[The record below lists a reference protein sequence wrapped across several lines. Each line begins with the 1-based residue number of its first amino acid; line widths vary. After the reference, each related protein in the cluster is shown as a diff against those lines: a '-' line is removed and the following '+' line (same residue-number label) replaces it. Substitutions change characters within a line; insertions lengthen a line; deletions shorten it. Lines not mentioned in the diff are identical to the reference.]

1 MKTEHERGA
10 TPPWLLT
17 LAVIVGY
24 AAFRSANSSIY
35 LSRFAQ
41 SPESFIFMTDPAFN
55 ITSALATV
63 LCAVAVVALCAAGR
77 LKEFSMPVVPA
88 VAILLCGMG
97 TTALE
102 GSAPLPPNVV
112 LALSVIA
119 FAVGSIMLKMAWIEL
134 LAHEAPRQ
142 AIIQIACSAI
152 ASAAI
157 QYGLSILGASWTIAL
172 TAVLLV
178 ASASL
183 LLGVRGDMKRNEQRA
198 LERWRVHGSNGP
210 WKNAV
215 GEISD
220 ALLALC
226 VLEAVIGLINSF
238 MLAASMTFAGAAGI
252 PSAAMAIA
260 AALFC
265 FAALI
270 TRHLP
275 AASAMFRVA
284 FPVVAAMVVFV
295 PFASEGYTR
304 FFSTVLLVGYDFVAL
319 LLLYQVAYASH
330 KFKVSSY
337 VLMALFSGCTKLCL
351 LAALVIGGLF
361 GGQERASES
370 STVSFLVLACAVIY
384 ILAIAAVLLSRDR
397 RKRTALR
404 EAHRDDRAESAD
416 TAENAPAE
424 AGAQDENAERE
435 SSPAATRNGG
445 DALPQEQQAS
455 PSSIATATNEEEP
468 LETTCRMLAEKHG
481 LTGRETEILGYLAQ
495 GRTNTRIAEDL
506 FISPSTVRG
515 HIRHIYTKL
524 DVHDRQ
530 ELIDLFH

>member
-1 MKTEHERGA
+1 MKTEHTRNVA
-10 TPPWLLT
+10 RSWLPA
-17 LAVIVGY
+17 LAIIVGY
-24 AAFRSANSSIY
+24 ATFRAANSSIY

-41 SPESFIFMTDPAFN
+41 SPESFIFMTEPAFN
-55 ITSALATV
+55 TTSALATV
-63 LCAVAVVALCAAGR
+63 ICAAAVVALCAMGR

-88 VAILLCGMG
+88 VAVLFCGIG
-97 TTALE
+97 ATALE
-102 GSAPLPPNVV
+102 STAPLSADIILAFSVV
-112 LALSVIA
+112 A

-134 LAHEAPRQ
+134 FAHEAPRQ
-142 AIIQIACSAI
+142 AIIQIACAGI
-152 ASAAI
+152 ASAVL
-157 QYGLSILGASWTIAL
+157 QYGLSILGAFWTVVLTVVFLALSAALLIAM
-172 TAVLLV
+172 
-178 ASASL
+178 
-183 LLGVRGDMKRNEQRA
+183 RNDMKKKEPRI
-198 LERWRVHGSNGP
+198 LEHWHLHGNNAP

-270 TRHLP
+270 SRHLP

-304 FFSTVLLVGYDFVAL
+304 LFSTVLLVGYDFVAL

-330 KFKVSSY
+330 KFNVSSY
-337 VLMALFSGCTKLCL
+337 PLMALFAGCTKLCL
-351 LAALVIGGLF
+351 LAALVIGGVF
-361 GGQERASES
+361 GGRESAAGS

-397 RKRTALR
+397 RKRTALKEAAR
-404 EAHRDDRAESAD
+404 EDEPESAD
-416 TAENAPAE
+416 TTNNTDDKANDVRGT
-424 AGAQDENAERE
+424 AGHD
-435 SSPAATRNGG
+435 SPAIADEAD
-445 DALPQEQQAS
+445 DAAVEPQPDAS
-455 PSSIATATNEEEP
+455 FAPATNEEESI
-468 LETTCRMLAEKHG
+468 ETTCRLLAEKHG
-481 LTGRETEILGYLAQ
+481 LTSRETEVLGYLAQ

>member
-1 MKTEHERGA
+1 MKTEHARGTA
-10 TPPWLLT
+10 PSWLPAI
-17 LAVIVGY
+17 AVIVGY
-24 AAFRSANSSIY
+24 ATFRAANSSIY

-41 SPESFIFMTDPAFN
+41 SPESFIFMTEPAFN

-63 LCAVAVVALCAAGR
+63 LCAIVVVALCAMGR
-77 LKEFSMPVVPA
+77 LKEFSMPVIPA
-88 VAILLCGMG
+88 VVILLFGMG
-97 TTALE
+97 ATAFE
-102 GSAPLPPNVV
+102 GAAPLPPGIV
-112 LALSVIA
+112 LAFSVVA

-134 LAHEAPRQ
+134 FAHEAPRQ

-152 ASAAI
+152 ASAI
-157 QYGLSILGASWTIAL
+157 MQYGLSILDASWAIAL
-172 TAVLLV
+172 TVVLLAASAVLLI
-178 ASASL
+178 
-183 LLGVRGDMKRNEQRA
+183 GVRADMKRSEPRA
-198 LERWRVHGSNGP
+198 LEHWRPHGDNGA

-252 PSAAMAIA
+252 PSIAMAIA

-284 FPVVAAMVVFV
+284 FPIVAAMVVFV

-304 FFSTVLLVGYDFVAL
+304 LFSTVLLVGYDFVAL

-337 VLMALFSGCTKLCL
+337 ALMALFAGCTKLCL
-351 LAALVIGGLF
+351 LAALVVGGLF
-361 GGQERASES
+361 GGQEQAAGS

-397 RKRTALR
+397 RKRTALK
-404 EAHRDDRAESAD
+404 EAPRKEDVESIEGAQ
-416 TAENAPAE
+416 AKNAPVEADPPSDDDAA
-424 AGAQDENAERE
+424 AGASPRPADDADAA
-435 SSPAATRNGG
+435 PAA
-445 DALPQEQQAS
+445 QQHDPA
-455 PSSIATATNEEEP
+455 PAANEEES
-468 LETTCRMLAEKHG
+468 LEATCRMLAEKHG
-481 LTGRETEILGYLAQ
+481 LTGRETEILGHLAQ

>member
-1 MKTEHERGA
+1 MKTEHARNA
-10 TPPWLLT
+10 ARSWLPA
-17 LAVIVGY
+17 LAIIVGY
-24 AAFRSANSSIY
+24 ATFRAANSSIY

-41 SPESFIFMTDPAFN
+41 SPESFIFMTEPAFN
-55 ITSALATV
+55 ITSALATAI
-63 LCAVAVVALCAAGR
+63 CAIAVVALCAMGR
-77 LKEFSMPVVPA
+77 LKEFSMPVIPA
-88 VAILLCGMG
+88 VVILFCGMG
-97 TTALE
+97 ATALE
-102 GSAPLPPNVV
+102 GTAPLPADII
-112 LALSVIA
+112 LAFSVIA

-134 LAHEAPRQ
+134 FAHEAPRQ
-142 AIIQIACSAI
+142 AIIQIACAGI
-152 ASAAI
+152 ASAVL
-157 QYGLSILGASWTIAL
+157 QYGLSILGALRTVAL
-172 TAVLLV
+172 TVVFLALSAALLITM
-178 ASASL
+178 
-183 LLGVRGDMKRNEQRA
+183 RNDMKKKEPRI
-198 LERWRVHGSNGP
+198 LEHWHLHGNNAP

-270 TRHLP
+270 SRHLP

-304 FFSTVLLVGYDFVAL
+304 LFSTVLLVGYDFVAL

-330 KFKVSSY
+330 KFNVSSY
-337 VLMALFSGCTKLCL
+337 ALMALFSGCTKLCL
-351 LAALVIGGLF
+351 LAALVIGGVF
-361 GGQERASES
+361 GGRESAAGS

-397 RKRTALR
+397 RKRTALKDAAR
-404 EAHRDDRAESAD
+404 EDASAPARAAES
-416 TAENAPAE
+416 
-424 AGAQDENAERE
+424 ENAEANGTHDDARCDTAAV
-435 SSPAATRNGG
+435 SPGEDGAAKQQPDEG
-445 DALPQEQQAS
+445 DAAAAS
-455 PSSIATATNEEEP
+455 EEES
-468 LETTCRMLAEKHG
+468 LEATCRLLAEKHG

>member
-1 MKTEHERGA
+1 MKTEHARNA
-10 TPPWLLT
+10 ARSWLPA
-17 LAVIVGY
+17 LAIIVGY
-24 AAFRSANSSIY
+24 ATFRAANSSIY

-41 SPESFIFMTDPAFN
+41 SPESFIFMTEPAFN

-63 LCAVAVVALCAAGR
+63 ICAIAVVALCAMGR
-77 LKEFSMPVVPA
+77 LKEFSMPVIPA
-88 VAILLCGMG
+88 VVILFCGMG
-97 TTALE
+97 ATALE
-102 GSAPLPPNVV
+102 GMAPLPADTI
-112 LALSVIA
+112 LAFSVIA

-134 LAHEAPRQ
+134 FAHEAPRQ
-142 AIIQIACSAI
+142 AIIQIACAGI
-152 ASAAI
+152 ASAVL
-157 QYGLSILGASWTIAL
+157 QYGLSILGALRTVAL
-172 TAVLLV
+172 TVVFLALSAALLIAVRN
-178 ASASL
+178 
-183 LLGVRGDMKRNEQRA
+183 GMKKKEPRILEHWHPHRNN
-198 LERWRVHGSNGP
+198 VP

-270 TRHLP
+270 SRHLP

-304 FFSTVLLVGYDFVAL
+304 LFSTVLLVGYDFVAL

-330 KFKVSSY
+330 KFNVSSY
-337 VLMALFSGCTKLCL
+337 ALMALFSGCTKLCL
-351 LAALVIGGLF
+351 LAALVIGGVF
-361 GGQERASES
+361 GGRESAAGS

-397 RKRTALR
+397 RKRTALKDAAR
-404 EAHRDDRAESAD
+404 EDASAPARAAES
-416 TAENAPAE
+416 
-424 AGAQDENAERE
+424 ENAEA
-435 SSPAATRNGG
+435 SGTHD
-445 DALPQEQQAS
+445 DARCD
-455 PSSIATATNEEEP
+455 ATAVNPGEDGAAKQQPDEGETVAASEEES
-468 LETTCRMLAEKHG
+468 LEATCRLLAEKHG

>member
-1 MKTEHERGA
+1 MKTEHARNA
-10 TPPWLLT
+10 ARSWLPA
-17 LAVIVGY
+17 LAIIVGY
-24 AAFRSANSSIY
+24 ATFRAANSSIY

-41 SPESFIFMTDPAFN
+41 SPESFIFMTEPAFN

-63 LCAVAVVALCAAGR
+63 ICAIAVVALCAMGR
-77 LKEFSMPVVPA
+77 LKEFSMPVIPA
-88 VAILLCGMG
+88 VVILFCGMG
-97 TTALE
+97 ATALE
-102 GSAPLPPNVV
+102 GMAPLPADII
-112 LALSVIA
+112 LAFSVIA

-134 LAHEAPRQ
+134 FAHEAPRQ
-142 AIIQIACSAI
+142 AIIQIACAGI
-152 ASAAI
+152 ASAVL
-157 QYGLSILGASWTIAL
+157 QYGLSILGALRTIAL
-172 TAVLLV
+172 TVVFLALSAALLIAVRN
-178 ASASL
+178 
-183 LLGVRGDMKRNEQRA
+183 GMKKKEPRILEHWHPHRNNA
-198 LERWRVHGSNGP
+198 P

-270 TRHLP
+270 SRHLP

-304 FFSTVLLVGYDFVAL
+304 LFSTVLLVGYDFVAL

-330 KFKVSSY
+330 KFNVSSY
-337 VLMALFSGCTKLCL
+337 ALMALFSGCTKLCL
-351 LAALVIGGLF
+351 LAALVIGGVF
-361 GGQERASES
+361 GGRESAAGS

-397 RKRTALR
+397 RKRTALKDAAR
-404 EAHRDDRAESAD
+404 EDASAPARAAES
-416 TAENAPAE
+416 
-424 AGAQDENAERE
+424 ENAEANGTHDDARCDTAAV
-435 SSPAATRNGG
+435 SPGEDGAAK
-445 DALPQEQQAS
+445 QQPDEGETVAAS
-455 PSSIATATNEEEP
+455 EEES
-468 LETTCRMLAEKHG
+468 LETTCRLLAEKHG